1 MSNDQAF
8 DMPLVRGLGQ
18 DPLGGAAGADTDSS
32 GNTLVSG
39 GAEGGTDTSQ
49 LLGPGGADPTY
60 SGTTVGG
67 GGTSGGG
74 ALGPSS
80 SSTGTS
86 ATSSITSN
94 LPLILGGLAVVA
106 GIAGIAYLA
115 NRQHMQGGGAKGA
128 SRRRLSR
135 SRSYARRR

>member
-8 DMPLVRGLGQ
+8 DMPLIRGLGQ
-18 DPLGGAAGADTDSS
+18 GQDLGGAAGTDSS
-32 GNTLVSG
+32 GNALVSG

-49 LLGPGGADPTY
+49 LLGPEGSDPTY

-80 SSTGTS
+80 SSTGASVTS
-86 ATSSITSN
+86 TITSN

-106 GIAGIAYLA
+106 GIAGVAYLA
-115 NRQHMQGGGAKGA
+115 NRKHMQGGGAKGA
-128 SRRRLSR
+128 SRRRYSY

>member
-8 DMPLVRGLGQ
+8 DMPLIRGLGQ
-18 DPLGGAAGADTDSS
+18 GQDLGGGVGTDSD

-49 LLGPGGADPTY
+49 LLGPEGSDPTY
-60 SGTTVGG
+60 SGTTVGS

-86 ATSSITSN
+86 VTSSITSN

-106 GIAGIAYLA
+106 GIAGVAYLA
-115 NRQHMQGGGAKGA
+115 NRKHMQDGGAKGA
-128 SRRRLSR
+128 SRRRFSR